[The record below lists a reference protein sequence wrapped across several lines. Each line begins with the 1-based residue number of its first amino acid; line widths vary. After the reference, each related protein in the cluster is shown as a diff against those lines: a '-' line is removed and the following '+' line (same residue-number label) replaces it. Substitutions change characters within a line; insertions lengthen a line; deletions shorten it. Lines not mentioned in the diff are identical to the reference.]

1 MKVNVRAWARFS
13 RSAIFEKRSTQQMSI
28 ATKRGDGGQTGLAGG
43 IRVSKTHPRV
53 ECYGT
58 IDELISQMGFARS
71 ICQDAEIA
79 ERVKTIQRELYKVG
93 SAIATPPESKK
104 TPPEITAAM
113 VDALEAEVHRI
124 EAEPGVLADWSLPG
138 GAPDAAALDV
148 ARTICRRAERLAA
161 SLMEAGVIQNPNIL
175 AYLNRLSDVL
185 WLFGRLV
192 EARRGVDSTL
202 RTEDKPGP
210 RWSRAW

>member
-1 MKVNVRAWARFS
+1 
-13 RSAIFEKRSTQQMSI
+13 MSI

-71 ICQDAEIA
+71 ICQDDEIR

-104 TPPEITAAM
+104 TPPEFTADM

-138 GAPDAAALDV
+138 ELPDGAAIDV
-148 ARTICRRAERLAA
+148 ARTICRRAERLATA
-161 SLMEAGVIQNPNIL
+161 LMEGGVIQNPNIL

-185 WLFGRLV
+185 WLFGRLL
-192 EARRGVDSTL
+192 EARQGVNSSL
-202 RTEDKPGP
+202 RPEDKAGP

>member
-1 MKVNVRAWARFS
+1 
-13 RSAIFEKRSTQQMSI
+13 MSI
-28 ATKRGDGGQTGLAGG
+28 ATKRGDGGQTGLSGG
-43 IRVSKTHPRV
+43 IRVSKIHPRV

-71 ICQDAEIA
+71 ICHDADIA
-79 ERVKTIQRELYKVG
+79 ARIERIQRELYKVG

-113 VDALEAEVHRI
+113 VDALEAEVHQI
-124 EAEPGVLADWSLPG
+124 EAEPGVLGDWSLPG

-148 ARTICRRAERLAA
+148 ARTVCRRAERLATALVEA
-161 SLMEAGVIQNPNIL
+161 SIIQNPNIL

-192 EARRGVDSTL
+192 EARLGIDSKL
-202 RTEDKPGP
+202 RTAEKAGP

>member
-1 MKVNVRAWARFS
+1 
-13 RSAIFEKRSTQQMSI
+13 MSI

-79 ERVKTIQRELYKVG
+79 ERIKTIQRELYKVG

-104 TPPEITAAM
+104 TPPEITPSM

-138 GAPDAAALDV
+138 GSPDAAALDV
-148 ARTICRRAERLAA
+148 ARTVCRRAERLAT
-161 SLMEAGVIQNPNIL
+161 SLVEAGVITNPSIL
-175 AYLNRLSDVL
+175 AYINRLSDLL

-192 EARRGVDSTL
+192 EARRGVDSKL

>member
-1 MKVNVRAWARFS
+1 
-13 RSAIFEKRSTQQMSI
+13 MSI
-28 ATKRGDGGQTGLAGG
+28 ATKRGDQGQTGLAGG

-71 ICQDAEIA
+71 ICEDADVR
-79 ERVKTIQRELYKVG
+79 ERVERIQRELYKVG

-104 TPPEITAAM
+104 TPPEITPAM
-113 VDALEAEVHRI
+113 VDALEAEIHRI

-138 GAPDAAALDV
+138 GAPDSAALDV
-148 ARTICRRAERLAA
+148 ARTVCRRAERLATG
-161 SLMEAGVIQNPNIL
+161 LMEAGVIRNPFIL

-192 EARRGVDSTL
+192 EARRKIDSSL
-202 RTEDKPGP
+202 RTGEKPGP

>member
-1 MKVNVRAWARFS
+1 
-13 RSAIFEKRSTQQMSI
+13 MSI

-53 ECYGT
+53 ECYGS

-71 ICQDAEIA
+71 ICTDEEVR
-79 ERVKTIQRELYKVG
+79 ERVKAIQRELYKVG

-104 TPPEITAAM
+104 APPEITAAM
-113 VDALEAEVHRI
+113 VDALEAEVHRV
-124 EAEPGVLADWSLPG
+124 EAQPGVLADWSLPG
-138 GAPDAAALDV
+138 ELPDGAALDV
-148 ARTICRRAERLAA
+148 ARTVCRRTERLATA
-161 SLMEAGVIQNPNIL
+161 LMESGEIQNPFIL

-185 WLFGRLV
+185 WLYARLV
-192 EARRGVDSTL
+192 ESRKGTDSAL
-202 RTEDKPGP
+202 RPKDDAGP